1 MRKGAWLSVV
11 AVSVLYV
18 LAGAK
23 TTLAQEMMLNQPFAG
38 DLVVT
43 GKAAP
48 TSAPIT
54 VFDTS
59 FEVSAA
65 LGSGMA
71 IDAEGNFA
79 VSVDPPLIEGHTI
92 IAEDAQGQVSP
103 PIPVLST
110 GPPAGG
116 P

>member
-1 MRKGAWLSVV
+1 MSKGVWLGIV
-11 AVSVLYV
+11 ALCVLCV
-18 LAGAK
+18 LGGAI
-23 TTLAQEMMLNQPFAG
+23 TLLAQEVTLNQLFAG

-48 TSAPIT
+48 ASAPIT

-59 FEVSAA
+59 FEVPTA
-65 LGSGMA
+65 LGSGTA

-79 VSVDPPLIEGHTI
+79 VSVDPPLVEGHTI
-92 IAEDAQGQVSP
+92 TAKDAQGRASSPVS
-103 PIPVLST
+103 IFLA